1 MGIVLYTVYMNS
13 KVLLPLTI
21 VGLLGAAGFYLLM
34 QKISPSGMTLSDA
47 KNTSYIIEGV
57 PVALTNGKA
66 ETQAFPGS
74 PSSRITTTVF
84 GDPTVGDLN
93 GDGSADA
100 AVILVQ
106 KTGGSGV
113 FYYVAA
119 ALQTTDGMKG
129 TNAILLG
136 DRIAPQ
142 TLELNGEE
150 VIANY
155 ADRNP
160 GEPMTTNPSVGV
172 SKYLKVEGMRLV
184 EVGSPIE
191 DAGGSSVGGETM
203 TSPDSLTQQY
213 NDMTVFY
220 DVGDRFTLS
229 LGEGEWNLQISDP
242 SIVSRVTN
250 ISTLKGSQG
259 VYTATKAGKT
269 KLTADGTVV
278 CTPPR
283 MCPDHIV
290 HFSVNITVLGKSTA
304 VPAGTAGNSGICTAD
319 AKMCP
324 DGSYVGRAGPSCEFA
339 ACPSPKGSG
348 IQGNVVVGPTCGVE
362 STPPDPS
369 CAPKP
374 YAAALGIF
382 AVGGIKAIKNVTASQ
397 SGIFSVALP
406 PGTYEIRNDP
416 QAEVLPDCRSNE
428 PVVVKTNAY
437 TTVTISCDNGIR

>member
-1 MGIVLYTVYMNS
+1 MGVVLYTVYMNS

-34 QKISPSGMTLSDA
+34 QKTSPSSVTLSDA
-47 KNTSYIIEGV
+47 KNTSYTIEGL
-57 PVALTNGKA
+57 PVLLANGKA

-93 GDGSADA
+93 GDGSPDA

-150 VIANY
+150 IIVNY

-160 GEPMTTNPSVGV
+160 TEPMTANPSVGV
-172 SKYLKVEGMRLV
+172 SKYLKVEGMQLREILEGGQ
-184 EVGSPIE
+184 EVVDSNPQ
-191 DAGGSSVGGETM
+191 AGGETM
-203 TSPDSLTQQY
+203 LSPTAITMKY
-213 NDMTVFY
+213 NGMNLMY
-220 DVGDRFTLS
+220 DVGDRFMLQ
-229 LGEGEWNLQISDP
+229 LGNENWDITISDP
-242 SIVSRVTN
+242 SVISRVKN
-250 ISTLKGSQG
+250 ISVVQG
-259 VYTATKAGKT
+259 AQGIYTATASGKTTLAAEGRPVCKAGE
-269 KLTADGTVV
+269 V
-278 CTPPR
+278 CAQY
-283 MCPDHIV
+283 IIN
-290 HFSVNITVLGKSTA
+290 FSVTITVLGKSTA

-324 DGSYVGRAGPSCEFA
+324 DGSYVGRVGPSCEFA
-339 ACPSPKGSG
+339 ACPK
-348 IQGNVVVGPTCGVE
+348 
-362 STPPDPS
+362 
-369 CAPKP
+369 
-374 YAAALGIF
+374 
-382 AVGGIKAIKNVTASQ
+382 
-397 SGIFSVALP
+397 
-406 PGTYEIRNDP
+406 
-416 QAEVLPDCRSNE
+416 
-428 PVVVKTNAY
+428 
-437 TTVTISCDNGIR
+437 